1 MLVQVYLNEDLR
13 SVNYVISFAEDKC
26 SCARI
31 SRKRFEGENWKRSSF
46 GRLTKFVT
54 HQVYR

>member
-31 SRKRFEGENWKRSSF
+31 SRKRFEGEN
-46 GRLTKFVT
+46 
-54 HQVYR
+54 